1 MKNLHR
7 FILILLFIAISL
19 HTTAQ
24 TTYTLEDCRQMA
36 LQNNK
41 QLNVSRIKQDV
52 AENTRKA
59 ARTLYL
65 PRVNAIGSYQF
76 TSREFSLLNN
86 KQKNTLSNLGSSI
99 VNPVTNSA
107 TDLITQMVTRGILS
121 PQIGEA
127 LAAQLQ
133 NAGGRLADLGN
144 SIGKR
149 IKDAFRTD
157 SRNLWA
163 GTVMVS
169 QPLYMGGAISAA
181 NRMADINEQL
191 MEEDLEMHRQATIYD
206 IEKTYWTIV
215 ALAGKQ
221 RLALSYEQLVKKL
234 SEDVH
239 KMINEGVATRADGLK
254 VDVKVNE
261 AAMQVTQV
269 ENGLS
274 LAKMLLCQL
283 CGLPVESDIRLA
295 DENEPTDD
303 INFQEA
309 SKEVDSTN
317 TSQPRM
323 HASHH
328 TTQLSLYD
336 TLTYNRPE
344 LRMMQYGINISKE
357 STNLIRASYRPKV
370 VLTGGYIITNPNLF
384 NGFERKFGGMWN
396 VGVTAS
402 IPIWSWHEGRYKIN
416 ASKAATKI
424 SEMEL
429 EDLNE
434 KIQLQVAQENFK
446 VKEAMK
452 KLATTEENI
461 KSAEENLRCANL
473 GFREGVI
480 DATDVMAAQTAWQ
493 QAKSQQIDAEVEL
506 RLAQVGLKKA
516 KGVL

>member
-1 MKNLHR
+1 MYCMNTIYRLG
-7 FILILLFIAISL
+7 LTLSL
-19 HTTAQ
+19 TVVLSLQGFSQ

-41 QLNVSRIKQDV
+41 QLNASRLKQDV

-59 ARTLYL
+59 ARTMYL
-65 PRVNAIGSYQF
+65 PHVNAVASYQF
-76 TSREFSLLNN
+76 TSREFSLLND
-86 KQKNTLSNLGSSI
+86 KQKHTLSTMGTSLSTSLN
-99 VNPVTNSA
+99 NSA
-107 TDLITQMVTRGILS
+107 TDLITQLVMRGIIS
-121 PQIGEA
+121 PETAEA
-127 LAAQLQ
+127 LAVQMQ
-133 NAGGRLADLGN
+133 NAGGVIAQWGDNLG
-144 SIGKR
+144 KK

-157 SRNLWA
+157 TRNIWA
-163 GTVMVS
+163 GTVLVS

-181 NRMADINEQL
+181 NRMADISTKL
-191 MEEDLEMHRQATIYD
+191 ADEDIELHRQSTIYE

-221 RLALSYEQLVKKL
+221 RLAKSYEQLVQKL

-239 KMINEGVATRADGLK
+239 KMIDEGVATRAEGLK

-269 ENGLS
+269 DNGLS

-283 CGLPVESDIRLA
+283 CGLPIESDIRLA
-295 DENEPTDD
+295 DEDAPT
-303 INFQEA
+303 EA
-309 SKEVDSTN
+309 ISELETMSSSPMMQST
-317 TSQPRM
+317 S
-323 HASHH
+323 
-328 TTQLSLYD
+328 YD
-336 TLTYNRPE
+336 TLTYARPE
-344 LRMMQYGINISKE
+344 LRMLQHSVNLGKE
-357 STNLIRASYRPKV
+357 SVNLIRAAYRPQV
-370 VLTGGYIITNPNLF
+370 LLTGGYIITNPNTL

-396 VGVTAS
+396 VGVTARF
-402 IPIWSWHEGRYKIN
+402 PIWSWHEGRYKIN
-416 ASKAATKI
+416 AAKAATKI
-424 SEMEL
+424 GEMEL

-446 VKEAMK
+446 VKEATK
-452 KLATTEENI
+452 KLATTQENI
-461 KSAEENLRCANL
+461 KSAEENLRCADL

-516 KGVL
+516 KGLL